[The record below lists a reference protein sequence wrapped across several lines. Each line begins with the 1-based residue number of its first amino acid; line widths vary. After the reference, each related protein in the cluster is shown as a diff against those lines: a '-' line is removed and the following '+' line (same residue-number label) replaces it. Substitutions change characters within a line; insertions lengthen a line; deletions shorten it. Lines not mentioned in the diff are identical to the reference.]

1 MLINDLYTIEK
12 VIPLGTTGNKFRV
25 VIRLN
30 PDHDIF
36 KGHFPGNPV
45 LPGVCIIQILKEIV
59 SRQIRMDV
67 LIDRIISTRFLS
79 MINPEADRVI
89 NFDLELQ
96 SGTENYQILCNTN
109 IYSGTN
115 VFCRYKGTFRVLQK

>member
-1 MLINDLYTIEK
+1 MLINDLYTVEEI
-12 VIPLGTTGNKFRV
+12 IPQDTGNRYLV

-30 PDHDIF
+30 PEHYIF

-59 SRQIRMDV
+59 SRQIRMDL
-67 LIDRIISTRFLS
+67 LIDKIITTRFLS
-79 MINPEADRVI
+79 IIDPETDRVI

-96 SGTENYQILCNTN
+96 SETEDSHILCNASV
-109 IYSGTN
+109 YSESR
-115 VFCRYKGTFRVLQK
+115 VFCRYKGTFRVLQQ